1 MASQLAQRMNGNAAT
16 SSPRSLK
23 MMLSND
29 DIKRRF
35 KEMLGNKAAGFMSSI
50 INVTN
55 NNTMLQEC
63 DPQQIIACAAVAA
76 SMDLPIDPNL
86 GFSYIVPYR
95 EKGGKPKP
103 QFQMGYKG
111 YIQLALRSG
120 QYKNM
125 NAAEIYEGELLG
137 YNRITGDVEFD
148 PEGKTSD
155 TVVGYVSFFRLI
167 NGFERYLFMTVDQ
180 MRAHA
185 KRYSKS
191 FERPTGPWRTNELE
205 MSLKTV
211 LKLNLS
217 KYGILS
223 IDMQRAVQAD
233 QALIHDNGDGEFDYE
248 YIDNDSNTVEGT
260 VVNDDEEQEQEQSE
274 GAQDALG
281 DIDPN
286 APPNYD
292 VWDDDKQDA

>member
-1 MASQLAQRMNGNAAT
+1 MNGSNGTGGGAVT
-16 SSPRSLK
+16 HSLK
-23 MMLSND
+23 MMLSHD

-125 NAAEIYEGELLG
+125 NAAEIYEGELVR

-148 PEGKTSD
+148 PDAKASD
-155 TVVGYVSFFRLI
+155 KVVGYVSFFRLI

-191 FERPTGPWRTNELE
+191 YDRPTGPWKTNELE

-211 LKLNLS
+211 LKLNIA

-223 IDMQRAVQAD
+223 IEMQRAVLSD
-233 QALIHDNGDGEFDYE
+233 QAVVHELGDGEFNYE
-248 YIDNDSNTVEGT
+248 YVDNGDDADNTIEGT
-260 VVNDDEEQEQEQSE
+260 VVKKDEGGEEPAD
-274 GAQDALG
+274 GAPG
-281 DIDPN
+281 EEPID
-286 APPNYD
+286 YD
-292 VWDDDKQDA
+292 SWDRDDKKEPEEGKLI